1 MPETIDTTD
10 TTPLQ
15 NDAQVSNVLIL
26 MTGGTI
32 CSVKSTSGF
41 IPAGNFLETCMA
53 PRPSFNDGTH
63 PTTLP
68 IITTT
73 SNQTPTPHKALTTPT
88 SEYGRR
94 IRYCVYEFSP
104 LLDSS
109 AVDADVWLKIVGLIW
124 QNYDAFDGFVVL
136 HGTDTMAYSASALS
150 FMLQD
155 LGKPVVLTGSQR
167 PMGEL
172 QNDSTD
178 NLLGSL
184 ILAGHFCIP
193 EVTLYF
199 NYKVCVYLC
208 PSFGL
213 CLRIRSTARENPSFL
228 FLPCW
233 FSSFF
238 LFLIPSRA
246 STLTPISSSAATAP
260 QKSQQQPTTPSPPPT
275 CPLWQ
280 P

>member
-1 MPETIDTTD
+1 MPDTINTVE
-10 TTPLQ
+10 TTPDR

-32 CSVKSTSGF
+32 CSVKSASGLV
-41 IPAGNFLETCMA
+41 PAGNFLETCMA
-53 PRPSFNDGTH
+53 CRPSFNDGSP

-68 IITTT
+68 IITDANDTT
-73 SNQTPTPHKALTTPT
+73 LPHKALTTPT

-124 QNYDAFDGFVVL
+124 RNYDAFDGFVVL

-199 NYKVCVYLC
+199 NYQVC
-208 PSFGL
+208 
-213 CLRIRSTARENPSFL
+213 
-228 FLPCW
+228 
-233 FSSFF
+233 
-238 LFLIPSRA
+238 RA
-246 STLTPISSSAATAP
+246 HVSTLFSYRL
-260 QKSQQQPTTPSPPPT
+260 PSPPSPSAPPYF
-275 CPLWQ
+275 PLQ
-280 P
+280 V

>member
-1 MPETIDTTD
+1 MIKQELPPPPPNMPETHDTIR
-10 TTPLQ
+10 TTTSSQ
-15 NDAQVSNVLIL
+15 NDASQVSNVLIL

-32 CSVKSTSGF
+32 CSVKSTSGL
-41 IPAGNFLETCMA
+41 IPAGNFLETCMSS
-53 PRPSFNDGTH
+53 RPSFNDGST
-63 PTTLP
+63 PSTFPVITSDSIAAP
-68 IITTT
+68 I
-73 SNQTPTPHKALTTPT
+73 PHKALTTPL

-94 IRYCVYEFSP
+94 IRYCVYEFTP

-109 AVDADVWLKIVGLIW
+109 AVDASVWLKIVTLIW
-124 QNYDAFDGFVVL
+124 RNYDAFDGFVVL

-150 FMLQD
+150 FLLQD

-199 NYKVCVYLC
+199 NYQVSACK
-208 PSFGL
+208 S
-213 CLRIRSTARENPSFL
+213 L
-228 FLPCW
+228 F
-233 FSSFF
+233 
-238 LFLIPSRA
+238 
-246 STLTPISSSAATAP
+246 
-260 QKSQQQPTTPSPPPT
+260 
-275 CPLWQ
+275 
-280 P
+280 